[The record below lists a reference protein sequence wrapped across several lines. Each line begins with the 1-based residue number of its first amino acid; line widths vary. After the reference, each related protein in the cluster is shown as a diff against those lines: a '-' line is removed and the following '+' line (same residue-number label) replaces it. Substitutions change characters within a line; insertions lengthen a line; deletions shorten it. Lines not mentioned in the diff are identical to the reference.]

1 MRNCPLSRRTVV
13 DIAAQQAGIVGSATR
28 EEHMMLA
35 RRLLLRLAAGAAA
48 LPAVSR
54 SANAQ
59 AYPSRTVRIV
69 VGFPPGQAI
78 DISARL
84 MADWLQQ
91 RLGQTFIVENRPGA
105 AANVAT
111 EMVARSPADGYT
123 LLIISSNNVINTTL
137 YGPVDFGHEI
147 APIATFGRG
156 YQVLNVNNS
165 LPVKT
170 IPDLI
175 AFAKA
180 DPGKLSMASPGIGS
194 AGHVAGEMFK
204 MMTGVNMLHVPYRG
218 SVPALTDLMS
228 GQVQVMFDNLPS
240 SIEHIRAGRI
250 RALAVTPATR
260 SQALPDVPTIG
271 EAVPG
276 YLGGGW
282 SGIGAPARTPAE
294 IIDLLNRE
302 INAALADPKIK
313 GRLENVGSPVLMMSP
328 AELRKLIADE
338 TGRGA
343 KVIKFAKI
351 KPE

>member
-1 MRNCPLSRRTVV
+1 
-13 DIAAQQAGIVGSATR
+13 
-28 EEHMMLA
+28 MLA

-123 LLIISSNNVINTTL
+123 LLVISSNNVINTTL
-137 YGPVDFGHEI
+137 YGTVDFAREI

-170 IPDLI
+170 VPDLI
-175 AFAKA
+175 ALAKS

-204 MMTGVNMLHVPYRG
+204 MMAGVNMVHVPYRG

-240 SIEHIRAGRI
+240 SIEHIRAGMI
-250 RALAVTPATR
+250 RALAVTPGTR

-271 EAVPG
+271 ESVPG

-282 SGIGAPARTPAE
+282 SGIGTPAQTSAE

-313 GRLENVGSPVLMMSP
+313 GRLENLGSPVLMMSP
-328 AELRKLIADE
+328 AEFRKLIAEE
-338 TGRGA
+338 TERWA

>member
-1 MRNCPLSRRTVV
+1 
-13 DIAAQQAGIVGSATR
+13 
-28 EEHMMLA
+28 MMLP

-91 RLGQTFIVENRPGA
+91 RLGQTIIVENRPGA

-123 LLIISSNNVINTTL
+123 LLVISSNNVINTTL
-137 YGPVDFGHEI
+137 YGTVDFAREI

-170 IPDLI
+170 VPDLI
-175 AFAKA
+175 ALAKS

-204 MMTGVNMLHVPYRG
+204 MMAGVNMVHVPYRG

-240 SIEHIRAGRI
+240 SIEHIRAGMI
-250 RALAVTPATR
+250 RALAVTPGTR

-271 EAVPG
+271 ESVPG

-282 SGIGAPARTPAE
+282 SGIGAPAHTSAE

-313 GRLENVGSPVLMMSP
+313 GRLENLGSPVLMMSP
-328 AELRKLIADE
+328 AEFRKLIAEE
-338 TGRGA
+338 TERWA

>member
-1 MRNCPLSRRTVV
+1 MLPRR
-13 DIAAQQAGIVGSATR
+13 R
-28 EEHMMLA
+28 FLH
-35 RRLLLRLAAGAAA
+35 LAAGAAA
-48 LPAVSR
+48 LPGVSHI
-54 SANAQ
+54 ANAQ
-59 AYPSRTVRIV
+59 GYPSRTVRIV

-84 MADWLQQ
+84 MAEWLQQ

-111 EMVARSPADGYT
+111 DMVARSPADGYT
-123 LLIISSNNVINTTL
+123 LLVISSNNVINTTL
-137 YGPVDFGHEI
+137 YGTVDFAREI

-170 IPDLI
+170 VPDLI
-175 AFAKA
+175 ALAKA

-204 MMTGVNMLHVPYRG
+204 MMTSVNMLHVPYRG

-271 EAVPG
+271 ESVPG
-276 YLGGGW
+276 Y
-282 SGIGAPARTPAE
+282 PTE
-294 IIDLLNRE
+294 IVDLLNRE
-302 INAALADPKIK
+302 VNAALADPTIK
-313 GRLENVGSPVLMMSP
+313 GRLENLGNPILMMSP
-328 AELRKLIADE
+328 AEFRKLIAEE
-338 TGRGA
+338 TERWA
-343 KVIKFAKI
+343 KVIKFANI
-351 KPE
+351 RPE

>member
-1 MRNCPLSRRTVV
+1 MKLPHRR
-13 DIAAQQAGIVGSATR
+13 QFL
-28 EEHMMLA
+28 H
-35 RRLLLRLAAGAAA
+35 LAAGAAA

-54 SANAQ
+54 IARAQ
-59 AYPSRTVRIV
+59 SYPSRTVRIV
-69 VGFPPGQAI
+69 VGFPAGQAI

-84 MADWLQQ
+84 MAEWLQQ

-137 YGPVDFGHEI
+137 YGTVDFAREI

-156 YQVLNVNNS
+156 YQVLNVNSS

-170 IPDLI
+170 VADLI
-175 AFAKA
+175 ALAKA
-180 DPGKLSMASPGIGS
+180 DPDKLSMASPGIGS

-240 SIEHIRAGRI
+240 SIDHIRNKRLS
-250 RALAVTPATR
+250 ALGVSTP
-260 SQALPDVPTIG
+260 QPLELLPGVPTI
-271 EAVPG
+271 ASFVPG
-276 YLGGGW
+276 YETSAFAGL
-282 SGIGAPARTPAE
+282 GAPATTPREIVDRLNKAVGIALANPTLKAKILDMGGVPMPMTPAE
-294 IIDLLNRE
+294 FGALL
-302 INAALADPKIK
+302 
-313 GRLENVGSPVLMMSP
+313 
-328 AELRKLIADE
+328 AEE
-338 TGRGA
+338 TAKWA
-343 KVIKFAKI
+343 KVIKAANI
-351 KPE
+351 KPS